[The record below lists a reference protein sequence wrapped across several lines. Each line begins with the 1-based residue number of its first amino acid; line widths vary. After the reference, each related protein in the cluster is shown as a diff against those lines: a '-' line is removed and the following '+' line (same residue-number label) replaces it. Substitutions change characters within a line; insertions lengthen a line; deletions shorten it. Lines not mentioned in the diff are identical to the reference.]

1 MSVSQAQVLN
11 KILNTKD
18 MSIIN
23 LNNLDSS
30 YFFNYKAEFEFIQNH
45 YNQYNCVPDKATF
58 VNVFPD
64 FDFVE
69 VNEPDSYLYNQ
80 LIDDYNSN
88 FVATKFNKIRSLIME
103 NKIDDALAVV
113 KEVSNG
119 VNPAKALSCVNL
131 LEDITRYQHYL
142 DKTVN
147 PSHYYI
153 STGFPELDKLTGGID
168 RENENM
174 VIIARTGQGKTYVLL
189 KMAVEAA
196 KQGLTV
202 GIYEGEMTADKVG
215 YRVDTFLSHI
225 ENSAI
230 NRGNVF
236 IKNRYK
242 EYIDN
247 LKTANYGPIKV
258 LTPNDVP
265 TGVVTVDTLRTFI
278 EREHLDILFVDQ
290 YDLLDD
296 KNKARVEFERIANI
310 ARDIKYLQVKKQIP
324 IISVSQMNRTKT
336 EDGRQDTTQVAGSDK
351 IPRYATTM
359 IALEQKR
366 DEEES
371 GISNNPNVK
380 LVLNIIKARDGGD
393 NNKFTYNVNFN
404 TGYFTYIPTELDSTL
419 SNDDFDNYNNSYHE
433 AIQDENIF

>member
-18 MSIIN
+18 MSIVN
-23 LNNLDSS
+23 LNNLDAN

-45 YNQYNCVPDKATF
+45 YNQYKCVPDKATF
-58 VNVFPD
+58 VNSFPD
-64 FDFVE
+64 FDFVD
-69 VNEPDSYLYNQ
+69 VNEPDNYLYNQ
-80 LIDDYNSN
+80 LMEDYNDN
-88 FVATKFNKIRSLIME
+88 FIATKFNKIRQLIME
-103 NKIDDALAVV
+103 NKSDDAIIVL
-113 KEVSNG
+113 KEAYNG
-119 VNPAKALSCVNL
+119 VKLTKALSCVNL
-131 LEDITRYQHYL
+131 LSDTSRYDRYL
-142 DKTVN
+142 EKTVN

-153 STGFPELDKLTGGID
+153 STGFSELDKLTGGID

-236 IKNRYK
+236 VKNRYK

-258 LTPNDVP
+258 FTPNDVS

-278 EREHLDILFVDQ
+278 EREHIDILFVDQ

-310 ARDIKYLQVKKQIP
+310 ARDIKYLQVEKQIP

-336 EDGRQDTTQVAGSDK
+336 EDGHQDTTQVAGSDK

-371 GISNNPNVK
+371 GVSNNPNVK

-433 AIQDENIF
+433 AIQGENVF